1 MLSVLPSRHQIAS
14 RGSVRVAGHH
24 LRRHLQAEELA
35 VLVDS
40 GVFGRLHL
48 AFSLYPAC
56 AATPGLRRQ
65 VVNGNVCGFLPEA
78 SAELHPVPSLG

>member
-1 MLSVLPSRHQIAS
+1 MLSVLPSRHQIAA

-24 LRRHLQAEELA
+24 LRHLQAEELA

-40 GVFGRLHL
+40 RVFGRLHL

-65 VVNGNVCGFLPEA
+65 VVNGNVCGFPPEA
-78 SAELHPVPSLG
+78 SGELHPAPSLG